1 MAHEL
6 LAAAQGIA
14 PELVENRRTIHAHPE
29 LAYQEYRTAALVA
42 DHLRGLG
49 LEVQT
54 GIGGTGVVGLL
65 RGSRPGRTVLLRADM
80 DALPILETGERPYL
94 SENQGVMHACGH
106 DGHTAV
112 LLGAARLLTE
122 RRNEIDGAVKFMF
135 QPAEEGGAGALRM
148 IEQGLLD
155 SPKVVAAFALH
166 VDPLHYAGEIGTRTG
181 PTMAAADRFTIE
193 VRGAGGH
200 AARPHLAVDP
210 VVVASQIVN
219 ALQTLVSREVDPAH
233 PAVLTIGSFVAGAA
247 FNVIPDIA
255 TLKGTVRAFAP
266 EVRALLER
274 RLGEVSAGV
283 AAALRAEVH
292 VDYEQLYPPLI
303 NHDSGVALVERVVT
317 EVLGPEALV
326 QRDLMM
332 GAEDF
337 SYLLQRVPGAM
348 FYLGVRGRAWAEAR
362 PIHSALF
369 DMDERALPV
378 GAAVMAGTALRYL
391 AGG

>member
-6 LAAAQGIA
+6 LVAAQGIA
-14 PELVENRRTIHAHPE
+14 PELVANRRTIHAHPE
-29 LAYQEYRTAALVA
+29 LAYEEHRTAALVA
-42 DHLRGLG
+42 DQLRSLG

-65 RGSRPGRTVLLRADM
+65 RGSLPGRTVLLRADM

-94 SENQGVMHACGH
+94 SENAGVMHACGH
-106 DGHTAV
+106 DGHTAI

-122 RRNEIDGAVKFMF
+122 RRNEIEGAVKFMF

-148 IEQGLLD
+148 IEQGLLEG
-155 SPKVVAAFALH
+155 PKVDAAFALH

-219 ALQTLVSREVDPAH
+219 ALQTLVSREVDPVH
-233 PAVLTIGSFVAGAA
+233 PAVLTIGSFVAGTT
-247 FNVIPDIA
+247 FNVIPDTA
-255 TLKGTVRAFAP
+255 TLKGTVRAYAP
-266 EVRALLER
+266 EVRELLER
-274 RLGEVSAGV
+274 RLGEVTAGV

-292 VDYEQLYPPLI
+292 VDYERLYPPLV

-326 QRDLMM
+326 RRDLMM

-337 SYLLQRVPGAM
+337 SFLLQRVPGAM
-348 FYLGVRGRAWAEAR
+348 FYLGVRGRDWAEAR

-369 DMDERALPV
+369 DLDERALPV

-391 AGG
+391 AEG